1 MIFIS
6 FFIEQIL
13 FQHRAGGGEKKI
25 FDDKKY
31 LRQSQAD
38 GPLSRFLFVI
48 LCYFFISWSSLEVV
62 LIPIVHQKSF
72 ASEIFVNDEDDVD
85 NHQHS
90 HHHDQHHH
98 EQVDLKQ
105 PGQLGD
111 GIFLH
116 SNLHSLSSQ

>member
-1 MIFIS
+1 MVLSQGFYL
-6 FFIEQIL
+6 L
-13 FQHRAGGGEKKI
+13 F
-25 FDDKKY
+25 
-31 LRQSQAD
+31 
-38 GPLSRFLFVI
+38 
-48 LCYFFISWSSLEVV
+48 YFFISWSSLEVV

-98 EQVDLKQ
+98 SQVDLKQ

-116 SNLHSLSSQ
+116 SNRHSLSSQ

>member
-48 LCYFFISWSSLEVV
+48 LFFYFMVV
-62 LIPIVHQKSF
+62 S
-72 ASEIFVNDEDDVD
+72 
-85 NHQHS
+85 
-90 HHHDQHHH
+90 
-98 EQVDLKQ
+98 
-105 PGQLGD
+105 
-111 GIFLH
+111 
-116 SNLHSLSSQ
+116 